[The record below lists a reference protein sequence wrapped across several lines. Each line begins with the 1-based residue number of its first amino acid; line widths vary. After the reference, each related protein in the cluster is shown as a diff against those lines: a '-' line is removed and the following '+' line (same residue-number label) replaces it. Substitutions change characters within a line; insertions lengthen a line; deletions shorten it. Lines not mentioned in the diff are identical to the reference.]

1 MPNYFAPNFLRPLP
15 VEEEENED
23 GESGL
28 MGEGANLL
36 SDEFDAL
43 WLVPGIIPEPYW
55 DYSMCQNFNTAT
67 IKHLL
72 NKAVKSKL
80 LDDEHKTL
88 LRALKTDP
96 ELVFHIGM
104 SP

>member
-1 MPNYFAPNFLRPLP
+1 MRPLP

-23 GESGL
+23 GDIGGV
-28 MGEGANLL
+28 MGGGANLL
-36 SDEFDAL
+36 NDEFDAL